1 MALTPGKAKK
11 MLEDG
16 TVHGRALTDKQK
28 KYFGAI
34 AGGATPM
41 KKING
46 GWLDKYQDGGDVVMY
61 GTPVEL
67 VMVVLVEQEMIFL

>member
-11 MLEDG
+11 MLSDG
-16 TVHGRALTDKQK
+16 TVHGRGLTDKQK
-28 KYFGAI
+28 RYFGAI

-46 GWLDKYQDGGDVVMY
+46 GWLDKYQDGG
-61 GTPVEL
+61 
-67 VMVVLVEQEMIFL
+67 VVLKAGMPGFYL